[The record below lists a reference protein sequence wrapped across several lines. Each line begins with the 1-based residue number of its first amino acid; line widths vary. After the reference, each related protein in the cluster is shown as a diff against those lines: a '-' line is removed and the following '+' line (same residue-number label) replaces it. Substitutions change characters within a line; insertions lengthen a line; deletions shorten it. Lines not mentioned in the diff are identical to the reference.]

1 MKYIDVV
8 KEKLIRNAKLFLFT
22 SDEEF
27 ESALKHEGR
36 VYLTTK
42 NRKENNWK
50 KFLLWLRFLRVT
62 SKEQA
67 ERKWKLALRKQKEK
81 RIAFDLINLNSHIF
95 LSVNL

>member
-42 NRKENNWK
+42 NRKENN
-50 KFLLWLRFLRVT
+50 
-62 SKEQA
+62 
-67 ERKWKLALRKQKEK
+67 
-81 RIAFDLINLNSHIF
+81 
-95 LSVNL
+95 